1 MTDKKRLNIME
12 NNAFLE
18 DIQDDLKQIVQP
30 FQKNLKIQQKKA
42 DFIKQCIRYADRDDF
57 IKLDEALKTKLSEE
71 IKVDQELKNC
81 APVFESLKV
90 YANEKVEK
98 YRIQIIKDL
107 ERLCNDAEL
116 EIDIDFPRFAS
127 LKGIKGEIDFNGRS
141 TKINKKIL
149 KSIDPRRIVTR
160 IGQLKRQLYDK
171 PYDPQKFIDSLYQ
184 IYTDMLK
191 KENLATGHIIPI
203 QKFYLEYVISLQT
216 KTFFINMDKA
226 KFKGY
231 SLDQFSVDLWRY
243 FDARIG
249 GTSSGHSLQLDPGRV
264 FGLWLIDNYGEDKK
278 YTGICF
284 QKN

>member
-1 MTDKKRLNIME
+1 MKSNT
-12 NNAFLE
+12 FLE

-30 FQKNLKIQQKKA
+30 FQKDLNIQQKKA
-42 DFIKQCIRYADRDDF
+42 NFIKQCIRFAGRDDF
-57 IKLDEALKTKLSEE
+57 IKLDEALKTNLSEE
-71 IKVDQELKNC
+71 IKIDQDLKEC

-98 YRIQIIKDL
+98 YRIQVIEDL
-107 ERLCNDAEL
+107 KNLCKDAEL
-116 EIDIDFPRFAS
+116 EIDIDFPRFSS
-127 LKGIKGEIDFNGRS
+127 LKGIKGEIDFNGRI

-184 IYTDMLK
+184 VYADILK

-203 QKFYLEYVISLQT
+203 KKFYLEYVISLQT
-216 KTFFINMDKA
+216 KTFFTNMDKS

-231 SLDQFSVDLWRY
+231 SLEQFSVDLWRY

-249 GTSSGHSLQLDPGRV
+249 GTSKGYSLQLDPGRG
-264 FGLWLIDNYGEDKK
+264 FGLWLIDSYGEDRRF
-278 YTGICF
+278 TGICF
-284 QKN
+284 QNN